1 MVAPANQSQSILA
14 YKPNHVRWKLAGARH
29 ARLLMAIVRT
39 SDKFNDEHLLD
50 HLSVWLLLFQH
61 LQLVDDTPDSLHRP
75 HASNNWLSL
84 VFILERSRDG
94 GIATSYSRTESC

>member
-14 YKPNHVRWKLAGARH
+14 HKPNHVRWKLARTH
-29 ARLLMAIVRT
+29 QARLLMAIEWT

-50 HLSVWLLLFQH
+50 HLSVWLHLFCH
-61 LQLVDDTPDSLHRP
+61 LQLIDDTPDSLHRR

-84 VFILERSRDG
+84 VFVLERSRDG
-94 GIATSYSRTESC
+94 GIATSNSRTDSC